1 MLFYI
6 LHTAGRLFMG
16 AAMQVKRKLR
26 PQPILE
32 IELVLA
38 LLKAYTTLKQIWMPN
53 LNHNISIAL
62 VA

>member
-6 LHTAGRLFMG
+6 LHTAGRLFMD

-32 IELVLA
+32 I
-38 LLKAYTTLKQIWMPN
+38 
-53 LNHNISIAL
+53 
-62 VA
+62 